1 MHNPAPGLINVL
13 RANSDA
19 LMRLTTDFRFQLPN
33 YQVCSFYEMKPMPEF
48 SSLVG

>member
-1 MHNPAPGLINVL
+1 MHKPAQALIDAL

-19 LMRLTTDFRFQLPN
+19 LMRLTTDFRFQLPQ
-33 YQVCSFYEMKPMPEF
+33 YQVCSFYEMKPMPIF